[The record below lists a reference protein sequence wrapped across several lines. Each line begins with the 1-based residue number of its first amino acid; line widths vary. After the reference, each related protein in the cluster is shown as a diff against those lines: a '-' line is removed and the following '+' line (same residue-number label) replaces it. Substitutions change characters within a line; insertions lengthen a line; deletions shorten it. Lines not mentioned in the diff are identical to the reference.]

1 MFFPIIG
8 MIWNFFRALK
18 EDKEEEENDDD
29 DDKDTIEKEPHS
41 HSHPPLPTIVPGR
54 SHVSVAAASSGNN
67 DSNGG
72 CYVPDGGFPINT
84 RIW

>member
-1 MFFPIIG
+1 

-18 EDKEEEENDDD
+18 EDKEEDEEEDGDE
-29 DDKDTIEKEPHS
+29 DKDTIEKD
-41 HSHPPLPTIVPGR
+41 HPPLPTIVSGR
-54 SHVSVAAASSGNN
+54 SHVSVAATSSANN